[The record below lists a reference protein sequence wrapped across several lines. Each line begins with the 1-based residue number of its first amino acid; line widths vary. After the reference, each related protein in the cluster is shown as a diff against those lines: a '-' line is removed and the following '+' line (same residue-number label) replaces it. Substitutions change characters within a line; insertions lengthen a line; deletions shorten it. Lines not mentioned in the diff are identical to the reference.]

1 MLWGQTWASDPG
13 SSLLAGVEILLL
25 VSTQGCSSVHCRKS
39 MSYRRNLNSS
49 TWQPFKCQKTV
60 GISPVSALL
69 SPTFLKT
76 FNPHSYHMTWSHPGK
91 SAYKLLQVVYIPFTL
106 IPHCCTSL
114 LDNTTLLF
122 SALIGMGLLI
132 PFESSSLTWTPY
144 RITADF
150 SQSVRK
156 TPSGSCESAIQ
167 MFVIFL
173 ALSPLSWHI

>member
-1 MLWGQTWASDPG
+1 MP
-13 SSLLAGVEILLL
+13 
-25 VSTQGCSSVHCRKS
+25 
-39 MSYRRNLNSS
+39 YRRNLNSPTGQS
-49 TWQPFKCQKTV
+49 LRCQKTV

-76 FNPHSYHMTWSHPGK
+76 FNPHMTWHHPDK

-132 PFESSSLTWTPY
+132 PFESSYFT
-144 RITADF
+144 
-150 SQSVRK
+150 
-156 TPSGSCESAIQ
+156 
-167 MFVIFL
+167 
-173 ALSPLSWHI
+173 